1 MFLSLG
7 TPCAAPKRFWM
18 PTEYSEINDDLFDD
32 LDRFKQL
39 PIDVVSTP
47 YPTWNAMCR
56 DEGGGKGLAR
66 GWYVVYGAKTG
77 TGKSIM
83 ALNLACHAFKQ
94 GAAVGFISLEMSLPQ
109 LVTRSMSIFS
119 GISVR
124 RLEHGKDYSSRE
136 AQTVKTDWAG
146 QKKRTGGTIWLNPEP
161 VSELGQLEELFKDM
175 VLARGCRFVLIDYL
189 QLVWTGNA
197 RQILDRITEVSAM
210 IRRLTK
216 MWGVTTVGLSQFN
229 REGSRSENPPVPT
242 DLMGGSPLE
251 NDADQVVL
259 LDHTSTKDKG
269 DGYTYNIMLAKN
281 RHGET
286 GTFPALFDRRTL
298 RISEHREE
306 AA

>member
-1 MFLSLG
+1 MQ
-7 TPCAAPKRFWM
+7 
-18 PTEYSEINDDLFDD
+18 TEYSEINDDLFDE
-32 LDRFKQL
+32 LDNYKQL
-39 PIDVVSTP
+39 PIDVVPTP
-47 YPTWNAMCR
+47 YPTWNHMCR

-66 GWYVVYGAKTG
+66 GWYDGDGARTG

-83 ALNLACHAFKQ
+83 ALNLAVHAFKL
-94 GAAVGFISLEMSLPQ
+94 GERVGFISLEMSERQ

-119 GISVR
+119 DISIR
-124 RLEHGKDYSSRE
+124 RLEQGDEYSP
-136 AQTVKTDWAG
+136 ADANTVKMEWAG
-146 QKKRTGGTIWLNPEP
+146 QKKRTNGTIWLNPDP
-161 VSELGQLEELFKDM
+161 VSELADLSDIFRDM
-175 VLARGCRFVLIDYL
+175 VLTKHCKFILIDYL

-197 RQILDRITEVSAM
+197 RQILDRITEVSGM

-216 MWGVTTVGLSQFN
+216 RWRATTVGLSQFN

-259 LDHTSTKDKG
+259 LDHTSVKDVG
-269 DGYTYNIMLAKN
+269 DGYEYKIILAKN

-298 RISEHREE
+298 RITEHREGS
-306 AA
+306 